1 VEQQVC
7 NSKSKNTKEIAH
19 SRKNNYK
26 KFGKDSP
33 LTTIHIKFV
42 E

>member
-19 SRKNNYK
+19 LRKNNYK
-26 KFGKDSP
+26 KFGKDK
-33 LTTIHIKFV
+33 IHRKFV